1 MVEIKFLTDRM
12 LGKLTTWLRI
22 SGYDTLNIS
31 DLNVAGDEDDFMLN
45 NFTDRILLT
54 KDKVLYYKCIK
65 NGRKAFLIT
74 SNDLAEQMRETK
86 KLGVKFQLV
95 MDRCSVCN
103 SILRKPRKEE
113 AIEVIKREKLSENL
127 LGIDLWYC
135 EKCKKLYWMGGHWK
149 NMLRF
154 LRKVEK

>member
-1 MVEIKFLTDRM
+1 MVEMKFLTDRM

-31 DLNVAGDEDDFMLN
+31 DLEVAGDEDDFMLN

-54 KDKVLYYKCIK
+54 KDKALYHKCIK

-74 SNDLAEQMRETK
+74 SNDLAEQMRELK

-103 SILRKPRKEE
+103 STLRKPKKEE
-113 AIEVIKREKLSENL
+113 AMEVIKREGLKEDMLE
-127 LGIDLWYC
+127 IDLWYC

-149 NMLRF
+149 NMSRF
-154 LRKVEK
+154 LRKVEE